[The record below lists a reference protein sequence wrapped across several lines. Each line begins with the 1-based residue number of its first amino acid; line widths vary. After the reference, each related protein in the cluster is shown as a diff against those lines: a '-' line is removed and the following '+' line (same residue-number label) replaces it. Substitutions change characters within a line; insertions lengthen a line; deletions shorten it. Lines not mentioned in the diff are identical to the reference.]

1 MNPCSAHGRLQG
13 GPIFPAILYNTL
25 RLGGQYSG
33 QYRSAL
39 DLVADSVQTQI
50 FWTVEG
56 IAESVALSWPEYLT
70 SESNL
75 TSLRILLLLGKL
87 VEDCFGFCSGGC
99 HLLCLFLL
107 PLVHVC
113 LTWQSQVWKLVSVWV
128 VTLLPR
134 VPSLLRALLVGSLG
148 PWVTNG

>member
-1 MNPCSAHGRLQG
+1 MNPWSADGRLRG
-13 GPIFPAILYNTL
+13 GPIFPVILYNTL
-25 RLGGQYSG
+25 RLGGQCSG
-33 QYRSAL
+33 QHRSAL

-56 IAESVALSWPEYLT
+56 IAESVALHWPEYLT

-75 TSLRILLLLGKL
+75 TSWRILLLLGKL

-99 HLLCLFLL
+99 HLLYLFLP
-107 PLVHVC
+107 PLVRVC
-113 LTWQSQVWKLVSVWV
+113 LTWQSQVWKLVSIWV